1 MPTNKKQKRVS
12 NFNDEVTGV
21 YTQWLN
27 ALDHKSAIAEAL
39 CLYKELS
46 ETRRTEIA
54 QEVIDV
60 AMLKRLQKDTGITV
74 LNVKE
79 DGTAEELPE

>member
-1 MPTNKKQKRVS
+1 MATNKKQQRVRE
-12 NFNDEVTGV
+12 FNDEVTSV

-39 CLYKELS
+39 CLYKELP
-46 ETRRTEIA
+46 EARRTEIA

-60 AMLKRLQKDTGITV
+60 AMLKRMQQDTGVKTI
-74 LNVKE
+74 NVKE
-79 DGTAEELPE
+79 DE

>member
-39 CLYKELS
+39 CLYKELP
-46 ETRRTEIA
+46 EARRTEIA

-60 AMLKRLQKDTGITV
+60 AMLKRMQQDTGVTV
-74 LNVKE
+74 LEVKE
-79 DGTAEELPE
+79 DEESE

>member
-1 MPTNKKQKRVS
+1 MPTNKKQKRIS
-12 NFNDEVTGV
+12 DFNNEVIGV

-39 CLYKELS
+39 CLYKELP
-46 ETRRTEIA
+46 EARRTEIA

-60 AMLKRLQKDTGITV
+60 AMLKRMQQDTGVTV
-74 LNVKE
+74 LEVKE
-79 DGTAEELPE
+79 DEESE